1 MSKSALNFLNEQV
14 LKDYAGSRSFN
25 LGKEYF
31 ESDCVFGLSEY
42 GGKVAAKVNGTH
54 DYQVKLW
61 AEDDDELGY
70 DCSCPF
76 AEEGNFCKHCVAV
89 GLAWLVG
96 KDSKKSSQS
105 EKSATNLDDVK
116 NYLRTR
122 DKAQLVELLMQ
133 EALENEDLRGRLTL
147 AAARSNPRG
156 VDVEAFRKELKRV
169 IYINDYVDYYG
180 AYSYARNAEKVIDSV
195 AELSEKN
202 PETVIDLCEYAL
214 RLAEK
219 AMNSI
224 DDSNGEMGGILDK
237 LQELHLEACER
248 AKPDAEK
255 LARRLFEWEI
265 SSDWEVFYDAAET
278 YADVLGKKGLRLY
291 RKLAQ
296 EEWDK
301 LPALK
306 PGDEKSYGGKRW
318 RVTSMMESLARTD
331 DDIEA
336 LVEIKTRDLSSQYNY
351 LQIAE
356 IYREDKQYNKALEW
370 AERALKDFSKDK
382 PDWRLGEF
390 LANEYHRRGRHDEA
404 MKIIWAQFEAA
415 ADLGRYGNLKE
426 HAEKVSKDAWKEWR
440 EKALAHIR
448 REIAERK
455 KQKTDRWLF
464 HRPADNS
471 LLVQIFLRENL
482 AEDAWNE
489 ANAGGC
495 DEHLWL
501 ELAKLREK
509 EYPTDAVKIYQDRIA
524 PKIEETSN
532 HAYDQA
538 FVWIKKVQELMNR
551 LERGEE
557 FSDYLA
563 QLRVNYKIK
572 RNFIKLLNSTKW

>member
-42 GGKVAAKVNGTH
+42 GGKVAAKVSGTH
-54 DYQVKLW
+54 DYQVKLR
-61 AEDDDELGY
+61 AEDGDELGY

-89 GLAWLVG
+89 GLAWLAG
-96 KDSKKSSQS
+96 KGSKKA
-105 EKSATNLDDVK
+105 KSATNLDDVK
-116 NYLRTR
+116 TYLRTR

-156 VDVEAFRKELKRV
+156 VNVEAFRKELKRA
-169 IYINDYVDYYG
+169 IYINDYVDYHG
-180 AYSYARNAEKVIDSV
+180 AYGYARNAEKVIDSV
-195 AELSEKN
+195 AELLEKN
-202 PETVIDLCEYAL
+202 PVTVIDLCEYAL

-265 SSDWEVFYDAAET
+265 SSGWEVFYGAAET
-278 YADVLGKKGLRLY
+278 YADVLGKKGLHLY

-306 PGDEKSYGGKRW
+306 PGDERSYGGKRW
-318 RVTSMMESLARTD
+318 RVTSMMESLARAD
-331 DDIEA
+331 NDIEA

-370 AERALKDFSKDK
+370 AERALKDFAKDK

-404 MKIIWAQFEAA
+404 MKIIWAQFEESTS
-415 ADLGRYGNLKE
+415 LEKYGTLKE
-426 HAEKVSKDAWKEWR
+426 HAEKVGKDAWSQWR

-464 HRPADNS
+464 YRPADNS

-489 ANAGGC
+489 ATAGGC

-501 ELAKLREK
+501 ELAELREK
-509 EYPTDAVKIYQDRIA
+509 EHPTDALKIYQDRIA

-532 HAYDQA
+532 QAYDQA
-538 FVWIKKVQELMNR
+538 FVWVKKVQELMNH